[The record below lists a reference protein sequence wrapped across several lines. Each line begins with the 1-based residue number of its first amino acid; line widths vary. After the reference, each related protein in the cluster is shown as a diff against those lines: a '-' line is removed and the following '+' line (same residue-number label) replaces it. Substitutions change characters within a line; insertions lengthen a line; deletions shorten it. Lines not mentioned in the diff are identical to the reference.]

1 MSISLARV
9 VQLGK
14 KYLDKLIKDKKEDA
28 DNRSVFKGEKA
39 RGIVHCGNCCALRV
53 VHSMFESGSSLGG
66 PKEKHIAKLEQY
78 IKNRG
83 YVCGEDITILFYS
96 TRASLR

>member
-39 RGIVHCGNCCALRV
+39 RGIVRCENCDALRI

-66 PKEKHIAKLEQY
+66 LKEKHIAKLEQY
-78 IKNRG
+78 IENRG
-83 YVCGEDITILFYS
+83 YVCGDNIPFLI
-96 TRASLR
+96 